1 MNRRAIGLRSAFL
14 SALFLGLAPVF
25 GKQAISMGMSPIA
38 VAALRTTFA
47 AFLVLISIAIFH
59 REYLYIYPAG
69 LLGCML
75 AGGVNGLGSL
85 LFYGS
90 LARIDASIG
99 QLLNSTYPLFV
110 AFWFALDFQPPKRTT
125 VFRLLL
131 TLPAIFLL
139 TQTGAEHKPDLVGMA
154 MMLGAAALYALHLP
168 INQRVLFE
176 MPTPTVTLY
185 TLTAMALV
193 VVPAFLLFD
202 DHAHLLEVSEQA
214 WWPLVALTIVTF
226 FSRLSLFS
234 GVKHL
239 GGMQTSLISL
249 GELVV
254 TVTVAAIW
262 LGEQLS
268 KQQWLGAL
276 LLIISILLV
285 MSDQSPPPERA
296 GRGWLHWLSIPST
309 TPLAYQNKKDG
320 RYNYRPSLDVF
331 YQFSVAAR

>member
-14 SALFLGLAPVF
+14 SALFLGLAPIF

-47 AFLVLISIAIFH
+47 AFLMFISIAIFH

-69 LLGCML
+69 LLGCMM

-125 VFRLLL
+125 IFRLLL

-139 TQTGAEHKPDLVGMA
+139 TQTGEGHTPDFIGMG

-176 MPTPTVTLY
+176 MPAPTVTLY
-185 TLTAMALV
+185 TLTAMAFV
-193 VVPAFLLFD
+193 VVPAFLIFD
-202 DHAHLLEVSEQA
+202 DHTHLLEVSEHA
-214 WWPLVALTIVTF
+214 WWPLVALTLATF
-226 FSRLSLFS
+226 LSRLTLFS
-234 GVKHL
+234 GVKYL

-254 TVTVAAIW
+254 TVAVAALW
-262 LGEQLS
+262 LGEKLS
-268 KQQWLGAL
+268 QQQWLGAFF
-276 LLIISILLV
+276 LIISIILV
-285 MSDQSPPPERA
+285 MFDQSPPPERV
-296 GRGWLHWLSIPST
+296 GRGWLHWLSLPNST
-309 TPLAYQNKKDG
+309 SLDYAKTKDG
-320 RYNYRPSLDVF
+320 RSQYRPSFDAF
-331 YQFSVAAR
+331 FQFSAAVC